1 MLDQIYYNDKAKL
14 CEVRIRLMGA
24 EVDLLHA
31 IDHPTGSALFLQYL
45 TKQLAAENLTFYKA
59 VDKYDRMCRGI
70 VKLSARIE
78 ELRRGLRVT
87 SGADEAASVLTARTH
102 RTCNTVTSLHVPA
115 AVSNTVPCTNTQS
128 NHQIIKLGDID
139 RKKIISNNTFT
150 TEAESGSYSSKQSST
165 NSLSVHTKPTI
176 HLKASPRSFRIAA
189 RLSNGSTGSETCT
202 PDTANHILDTGAPN
216 REHFS
221 YRVAEALSAGER
233 EGNDDDHLSDAPMA
247 RPMHARIDT
256 ATATLQHTDPT
267 ASLALTTADF
277 TRQHHMETEGHAQ
290 EPPTLLAGR
299 PPRTRQE
306 FLMAKAARIRSACNQ
321 HALDMPPSVIETSKS
336 SVKVADENDWEDDQ
350 SQTTTVVGMCTV
362 HELPSELPGAS
373 VQPTTTKFQRRLAKI
388 AGKIQSLQQHI
399 ADLLPTARSI
409 METYIH
415 ERAEHQLNLPYTMR
429 IQCEEQFN
437 IWCASLTKGMA
448 TVDDHTAVVDDP
460 LQSAAIK
467 TEMNA
472 AVQILEQPIDLSF
485 VDLFK
490 ETKGEVLK
498 LLRDGMFPRWKN
510 TPDFRSFIEG
520 IKPYKAVAL
529 DTATCT
535 AATTAG
541 EGGTGRLAA
550 FKKPEAGVTRSDSWD
565 EMYAG
570 TSK

>member
-1 MLDQIYYNDKAKL
+1 
-14 CEVRIRLMGA
+14 
-24 EVDLLHA
+24 
-31 IDHPTGSALFLQYL
+31 
-45 TKQLAAENLTFYKA
+45 
-59 VDKYDRMCRGI
+59 MCRGI
-70 VKLSARIE
+70 VKLSVHIE

-102 RTCNTVTSLHVPA
+102 HTCDAVTSLHVPA
-115 AVSNTVPCTNTQS
+115 AVSNTAPCTNTQS
-128 NHQIIKLGDID
+128 NHQITKLGDID

-150 TEAESGSYSSKQSST
+150 TNAESGSYSSKQSST

-176 HLKASPRSFRIAA
+176 HLKASPRSYRIAA
-189 RLSNGSTGSETCT
+189 RLSNGSSGSETCT

-233 EGNDDDHLSDAPMA
+233 EGNDGDHLSDAPMT

-256 ATATLQHTDPT
+256 ATATLRQTDPT
-267 ASLALTTADF
+267 ASLALTTADS
-277 TRQHHMETEGHAQ
+277 TRQHRTETEGHTL

-321 HALDMPPSVIETSKS
+321 HALDTSPAVIETTKTSAA
-336 SVKVADENDWEDDQ
+336 VADENDWEDDQ
-350 SQTTTVVGMCTV
+350 SQTTTVAGMCTV
-362 HELPSELPGAS
+362 LELPSKLPGAS

-388 AGKIQSLQQHI
+388 AGKLQSLQQHI
-399 ADLLPTARSI
+399 ADLFPIARSI

-415 ERAEHQLNLPYTMR
+415 ERTVHQLNLPYTMR
-429 IQCEEQFN
+429 IQCEEKFN
-437 IWCASLTKGMA
+437 SWCAGMTKGMA
-448 TVDDHTAVVDDP
+448 TVDDLTAAVDEP

-472 AVQILEQPIDLSF
+472 TLQILEQPIDLSF
-485 VDLFK
+485 VHLFK
-490 ETKGEVLK
+490 EAKGEVLK
-498 LLRDGMFPRWKN
+498 LLRDGMFPHWKN
-510 TPDFRSFIEG
+510 TPDFRSFLEG
-520 IKPYKAVAL
+520 IKPYKAVAM
-529 DTATCT
+529 DTVTCT

-541 EGGTGRLAA
+541 EGGTGRLVAI
-550 FKKPEAGVTRSDSWD
+550 KRPEAGVTRSDSWA
-565 EMYAG
+565 EMYADAG